1 MSLYFYERGPR
12 FEKGWEPMAYTVF
25 TRLLAA
31 LDCKPHEIDLKI

>member
-1 MSLYFYERGPR
+1 LKLDEVIG
-12 FEKGWEPMAYTVF
+12 GTVF